1 MKRQRRKKRR
11 GRDAT
16 TAFAVAWFSPED
28 WHRLREVAADPEVLE
43 TTYEEWV
50 ATANS
55 TLQEI
60 RKAGLSGEKVQVN
73 IDELISWCEEQGLA
87 LDGHA
92 RARYAAEK
100 LRQRYKGPGGH
111 AAS

>member
-1 MKRQRRKKRR
+1 MKRQRRKKGR

-16 TAFAVAWFSPED
+16 TVLAVAWYSPED
-28 WHRLREVAADPEVLE
+28 WRRLREVAVDPEVLE
-43 TTYEEWV
+43 TEYEEWV

-55 TLQEI
+55 ALREI
-60 RKAGLSGEKVQVN
+60 REAGLSAVKVQVN

-87 LDGHA
+87 LDGQA

-100 LRQRYKGPGGH
+100 SRQQHEGPGGH